1 MIFFFTNLLFFIT
14 IIMNFKFTDNV
25 QEHFDI
31 IFTIKG
37 RKVIK
42 KIDKIFDFEDDIY
55 LGKLFLFNNINNILP
70 DIFTDDKYF
79 IIIRPISINN
89 NDYFIQTLKNIVL
102 DSNINNISIVGKII
116 YSNKNNIKFIKTK
129 KIKK

>member
-1 MIFFFTNLLFFIT
+1 
-14 IIMNFKFTDNV
+14 MNFKFPDNV

-55 LGKLFLFNNINNILP
+55 LGKLFQINNINNILP

>member
-55 LGKLFLFNNINNILP
+55 LGKLFQINNINNILP